1 MTDKEKFAAARAR
14 AYELADTGRYA
25 DWAAISAEL
34 LAEEVSERFI
44 RSLGADSFTQTMLRN
59 RIAQAKDRY

>member
-14 AYELADTGRYA
+14 AYELADTGRYD

-34 LAEEVSERFI
+34 LAEGVMERFV